1 METAYI
7 LKNGIYNAQDVLI
20 KRPSI
25 LLDGGYDIFIGWG
38 EEPDMQA
45 RLAATDSL
53 YRIYNCCNPLVVI
66 ELTAMPVEEAL
77 YIIRRGMGP
86 MDAGFAR
93 EIFNRHK
100 DSDMEEWLTR
110 EMQQVPVSLD

>member
-1 METAYI
+1 MKTAYI
-7 LKNGIYNAQDVLI
+7 LRSGIYNAEDVLI

-38 EEPDMQA
+38 EEPDMQL
-45 RLAATDSL
+45 RLAATHSL
-53 YRIYNCCNPLVVI
+53 YRIYGCTNPLAVI
-66 ELTAMPVEEAL
+66 ELTAMPIEETL

-86 MDAGFAR
+86 IDADFAR

>member
-1 METAYI
+1 MKTAYI
-7 LKNGIYNAQDVLI
+7 LRSGIYNAEDVLI

-38 EEPDMQA
+38 EEPDMQL
-45 RLAATDSL
+45 RLAATHSL
-53 YRIYNCCNPLVVI
+53 YRIYGCTNPLAVI
-66 ELTAMPVEEAL
+66 ELTAMPIEETL

-86 MDAGFAR
+86 IDADFAR

-100 DSDMEEWLTR
+100 DSQPSYR
-110 EMQQVPVSLD
+110 QP